1 MPEPK
6 SGNTIQSE
14 IRQQLLESAGI
25 KELLA
30 AECVDSIQKAAD
42 ILVAAVHKGS
52 RILLCGNGGSAA
64 DAQHIA
70 TELVSRLRFERK
82 AIPAIALTT
91 NTSIITAIANDYDFA
106 AVFVRQVE
114 AFGRPG
120 DVLIGI
126 STSGNAKNVIQAF
139 EYAGKNGIQTIALTG
154 GTGGALADLADVSI
168 VVPSESVMRI
178 QESHIT
184 IGHILCDIV
193 ERSVIAR
200 K

>member
-1 MPEPK
+1 M
-6 SGNTIQSE
+6 
-14 IRQQLLESAGI
+14 RQQLLESAEI

-30 AECVDSIQKAAD
+30 VECVDSIQKAAD

-139 EYAGKNGIQTIALTG
+139 EYAGKNRLQTIALTG

-168 VVPSESVMRI
+168 VVPSKSVMRI

>member
-14 IRQQLLESAGI
+14 IRQQLLESARI

-30 AECVDSIQKAAD
+30 AERVDSIQKAAD
-42 ILVAAVHKGS
+42 ILIAAVHKGS

-91 NTSIITAIANDYDFA
+91 NTSTITAIANDYDFA

-126 STSGNAKNVIQAF
+126 STSGNSKNVIQAVEF
-139 EYAGKNGIQTIALTG
+139 AGKNGMQTIALTG
-154 GTGGALADLADVSI
+154 GTGGALTDLADVSI
-168 VVPSESVMRI
+168 VVPSKSVMRI

-193 ERSVIAR
+193 EQSIIAC

>member
-6 SGNTIQSE
+6 SGNTIQTE
-14 IRQQLLESAGI
+14 IRQQLLESARI

-30 AECVDSIQKAAD
+30 AERVDSIQKAAE

-70 TELVSRLRFERK
+70 TELVSRLRFKRK

-126 STSGNAKNVIQAF
+126 STGGNSKNVIQALEF
-139 EYAGKNGIQTIALTG
+139 AAKNGIQTIALTG
-154 GTGGALADLADVSI
+154 GTGGALSDLADVSI
-168 VVPSESVMRI
+168 VVPSKSVMRI

-193 ERSVIAR
+193 EQSVIAR

>member
-6 SGNTIQSE
+6 SGNTIQTE
-14 IRQQLLESAGI
+14 IRQQLLESARI

-30 AECVDSIQKAAD
+30 AECVDLIQKAAD

-91 NTSIITAIANDYDFA
+91 NTSTITAIANDYDFA

-126 STSGNAKNVIQAF
+126 STSGNSKNVIQALEF
-139 EYAGKNGIQTIALTG
+139 AGKNGIQTIALTG
-154 GTGGALADLADVSI
+154 GTGGTLTDLADVSI
-168 VVPSESVMRI
+168 VVPSKSVMRI
-178 QESHIT
+178 QEAHIT

-193 ERSVIAR
+193 EQSVIAR

>member
-6 SGNTIQSE
+6 SGNTIQTE
-14 IRQQLLESAGI
+14 IRQQLLESAKI

-30 AECVDSIQKAAD
+30 AEHVDLIQKAAD

-91 NTSIITAIANDYDFA
+91 NTSTITAIANDYDFA

-126 STSGNAKNVIQAF
+126 STSGNSKNVIQALEF
-139 EYAGKNGIQTIALTG
+139 AGKNGIQTIALTG
-154 GTGGALADLADVSI
+154 GTGGTLTDLADVSI
-168 VVPSESVMRI
+168 VVPSKSVMRI
-178 QESHIT
+178 QEAHIT

-193 ERSVIAR
+193 EQSVIAR

>member
-6 SGNTIQSE
+6 SGNSIQTE
-14 IRQQLLESAGI
+14 IRQQLLESAEI

-30 AECVDSIQKAAD
+30 VECVDSIQKAAD

-139 EYAGKNGIQTIALTG
+139 EYAGKNRLQTIALTG

-168 VVPSESVMRI
+168 VVPSKSVMRI

>member
-1 MPEPK
+1 VPVPK
-6 SGNTIQSE
+6 SGNTLQTEIQ
-14 IRQQLLESAGI
+14 QQLLESAKI

-30 AECVDSIQKAAD
+30 VECVDSIQKAAD
-42 ILVAAVHKGS
+42 ILIAAVHKGS

-91 NTSIITAIANDYDFA
+91 NTSTITAIANDYDFA

-126 STSGNAKNVIQAF
+126 STSGNSENVIQALEF
-139 EYAGKNGIQTIALTG
+139 AGKNGIQTIALTG
-154 GTGGALADLADVSI
+154 GTGGALTDLADVSI
-168 VVPSESVMRI
+168 VVPSKSVMRI
-178 QESHIT
+178 QEAHIT

-193 ERSVIAR
+193 EQSVIAR

>member
-6 SGNTIQSE
+6 SGNTIQTE
-14 IRQQLLESAGI
+14 IRQQLLESAKI

-30 AECVDSIQKAAD
+30 AERVDSIQKAAD
-42 ILVAAVHKGS
+42 ILIAAVHKGS

-91 NTSIITAIANDYDFA
+91 NTSTITAIANDYDFA

-126 STSGNAKNVIQAF
+126 STSGNSKNVIKALEF
-139 EYAGKNGIQTIALTG
+139 AGKNGIQTIALTG
-154 GTGGALADLADVSI
+154 GTGGALADFADVSI
-168 VVPSESVMRI
+168 VVPSKSVMRI

-193 ERSVIAR
+193 EQSVIAR

>member
-168 VVPSESVMRI
+168 VVPSKSVMRI

>member
-6 SGNTIQSE
+6 SGNSIQSE
-14 IRQQLLESAGI
+14 IQQQLLESAKI
-25 KELLA
+25 KEMLA
-30 AECVDSIQKAAD
+30 AENINSIHKAAELL
-42 ILVAAVHKGS
+42 IIAVHKGS

-91 NTSIITAIANDYDFA
+91 NTSTITAIANDYDFA

-126 STSGNAKNVIQAF
+126 STSGNSKNVIQALEF
-139 EYAGKNGIQTIALTG
+139 AGKNGIKTIALTG
-154 GTGGALADLADVSI
+154 GTGGALTDLADVSI

-193 ERSVIAR
+193 EQSVIAR

>member
-1 MPEPK
+1 VPEPK
-6 SGNTIQSE
+6 SGNTIQTE
-14 IRQQLLESAGI
+14 IRQQLLESARI

-30 AECVDSIQKAAD
+30 AERVDSIQKAAE

-70 TELVSRLRFERK
+70 TELVSRLRFKRK

-126 STSGNAKNVIQAF
+126 STGGNSKNVIQALEF
-139 EYAGKNGIQTIALTG
+139 AAKNGIQTIALTG
-154 GTGGALADLADVSI
+154 GTGGALSDLADVSI
-168 VVPSESVMRI
+168 VVPSKSVMRI

-193 ERSVIAR
+193 EQSVIAR

>member
-6 SGNTIQSE
+6 SGNTIQTE
-14 IRQQLLESAGI
+14 IRQQLLESARI

-30 AECVDSIQKAAD
+30 AERVDSIQKVAD
-42 ILVAAVHKGS
+42 ILIAAVHKGS

-70 TELVSRLRFERK
+70 AELVSRLRFERK

-91 NTSIITAIANDYDFA
+91 NTSTITAIANDYDFA

-126 STSGNAKNVIQAF
+126 STSGNSKNVIKAF
-139 EYAGKNGIQTIALTG
+139 EFAGKNGIQTIALTG

-168 VVPSESVMRI
+168 VVPSKSIMRI

-193 ERSVIAR
+193 EQSIIAC

>member
-6 SGNTIQSE
+6 SGNSIQTE
-14 IRQQLLESAGI
+14 IRQQLLESAEI

-30 AECVDSIQKAAD
+30 VECVDSIQKAAD

-139 EYAGKNGIQTIALTG
+139 EYAGKNRLQTIALTG

>member
-6 SGNTIQSE
+6 SGNTIQTE
-14 IRQQLLESAGI
+14 IRQQLLESARI

-30 AECVDSIQKAAD
+30 AERVDSIQKAAE

-64 DAQHIA
+64 DDQHIA
-70 TELVSRLRFERK
+70 TELVSRLRFKRK

-91 NTSIITAIANDYDFA
+91 NTSIITAIANDYDFD

-126 STSGNAKNVIQAF
+126 STGGNSKNVIQALEF
-139 EYAGKNGIQTIALTG
+139 AAKNGIQTIALTG
-154 GTGGALADLADVSI
+154 GTGGALSDLADVSI
-168 VVPSESVMRI
+168 VVPSKSVMRI

-193 ERSVIAR
+193 EQSVIAR

>member
-6 SGNTIQSE
+6 SGNTIQTE
-14 IRQQLLESAGI
+14 IRQQLLESAKI

-30 AECVDSIQKAAD
+30 AERVDSIQKAAD

-126 STSGNAKNVIQAF
+126 STSGNSKNVIKALEF
-139 EYAGKNGIQTIALTG
+139 AGKNGIQTIALTG
-154 GTGGALADLADVSI
+154 GTGGALTDLADVSI

-193 ERSVIAR
+193 EQSVIAC